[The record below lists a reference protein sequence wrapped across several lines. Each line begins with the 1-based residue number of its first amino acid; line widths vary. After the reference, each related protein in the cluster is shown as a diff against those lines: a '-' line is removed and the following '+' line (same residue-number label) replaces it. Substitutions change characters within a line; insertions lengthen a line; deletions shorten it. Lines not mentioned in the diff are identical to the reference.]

1 MAARLLD
8 CIRHLTAFLEI
19 LHSVRDDGQVS
30 YFSPGR
36 KQRTIQVNIS
46 GTVESV
52 PQFTTARGKA
62 VIVLLSS
69 PIRSPSVPAP
79 IPSDSFHRFDWKILN
94 FKPYRFGSIFSFS
107 TTFAYLTVFL
117 YSVFFSGKEDLIRWK
132 LFAQCKASSSYF
144 FSAGII
150 FQNADEMASLGTE
163 ALKKAVNG
171 VTERVSSTSLDLSR
185 DISESYFDEEITD
198 ENDFTQE
205 PLSDLST
212 YPSAHN
218 LCPLSRAPRPGRLKV
233 KYGLQVRRLNC
244 NLELSAT
251 FFITQPTISS
261 IHVRAPVRWCYTKS
275 PNDGNCQK
283 RWFVECS
290 WMCEP
295 SPVWTITVTTQLAS
309 DSHEDVLRV
318 RHARSCLTNS
328 WRTPTNVC
336 VGGYYTVTLFIINAL
351 PNSSQ
356 SLGIFKSQLTT

>member
-1 MAARLLD
+1 
-8 CIRHLTAFLEI
+8 
-19 LHSVRDDGQVS
+19 
-30 YFSPGR
+30 
-36 KQRTIQVNIS
+36 
-46 GTVESV
+46 
-52 PQFTTARGKA
+52 
-62 VIVLLSS
+62 
-69 PIRSPSVPAP
+69 
-79 IPSDSFHRFDWKILN
+79 
-94 FKPYRFGSIFSFS
+94 
-107 TTFAYLTVFL
+107 
-117 YSVFFSGKEDLIRWK
+117 
-132 LFAQCKASSSYF
+132 
-144 FSAGII
+144 
-150 FQNADEMASLGTE
+150 MASLGTE
-163 ALKKAVNG
+163 ALKKAING

-198 ENDFTQE
+198 ENDFTQG
-205 PLSDLST
+205 PLST

-218 LCPLSRAPRPGRLKV
+218 LCPLSRAPRPGRFKV
-233 KYGLQVRRLNC
+233 KYGLQVRKLNC

-309 DSHEDVLRV
+309 DSHEGVLRV

-356 SLGIFKSQLTT
+356 SLGILKSQLTT